1 MSMVRI
7 ALASLLVAMAAHVA
21 GAQPVNPDSVA
32 RGKLDAA
39 QKLAQ
44 QRRVADA
51 RREVVDVIRMP
62 GVSASL
68 RAQSYLMAGNLSFRE
83 RDYATARRAFKR
95 LLDLPDA
102 SEEDR
107 KAARLG
113 LQMVDTFE
121 GTRTP

>member
-7 ALASLLVAMAAHVA
+7 ALASLAAHVA